1 MLALYLFAVIFFVQD
16 QQKPLPELKPFLEEL
31 RKTLHTDGL
40 LLSQYTYTDELTEIE
55 LDSKGKAKKTE
66 LSAFQVFPGSP
77 GHVGYRRQI
86 VRNGKPLSPEEI
98 KKEEE
103 ALQKRIADA
112 ERRRSQIS
120 PAQREQ
126 NRAARLRREQ
136 QIIDDA
142 LGVFDVEE
150 VGRENIDGRPAILL
164 KFHPGQ
170 KYKPKTFEGKSMQHV
185 GGKAWI
191 DEQDHQVVRV
201 EIEVID
207 SISIGLGILAKLEKG
222 ASIVSERR
230 KINDEIWL
238 PVKTDVTLSAK
249 VLMLKG
255 FNMRQINE
263 YSDHKKYT
271 VDTVLKFGDID
282 DPQR

>member
-1 MLALYLFAVIFFVQD
+1 MLALYVFAAFFLIQD
-16 QQKPLPELKPFLEEL
+16 QQKPLPELKPFLAEL

-40 LLSQYTYTDELTEIE
+40 LLSQYTYTDNVTEIE
-55 LDSKGKAKKTE
+55 LDSKGKAKKTDVN
-66 LSAFQVFPGSP
+66 AFQVFPGSP
-77 GHVGYRRQI
+77 EHVGYRRQI
-86 VRNGKPLSPEEI
+86 LRNGKALSPEERM
-98 KKEEE
+98 KEEE
-103 ALQKRIADA
+103 ALQKRIAQA
-112 ERRRSQIS
+112 EHRRSQIT
-120 PAQREQ
+120 PAERER
-126 NRAARLRREQ
+126 NRATRLRREQ

-142 LGVFDVEE
+142 LGVFDIEE

-185 GGKAWI
+185 AGKAWI
-191 DEQDHQVVRV
+191 DEQDHQVARV

-238 PVKTDVTLSAK
+238 PVKSDVTLNAK
-249 VLMLKG
+249 VLLLKG

-271 VDTVLKFGDID
+271 VDTVLKFGEID